1 MYAVT
6 HIKLILILIQC
17 VPHPVPILKRLLLQ
31 HNYGKCL
38 WCQYGLQSL
47 SQFLIWLLGGRLQ
60 QLPTCS
66 IAAAHRHHFFQRW
79 WAFVSSTRIKD
90 FPLISVLLILPF
102 LCCFRSDAEEEG
114 ELEPAK
120 ELIQPI
126 AEKLVAKYKAKEE
139 ETPLLFFV
147 AGEVRRAARG
157 AETPFF
163 FSPIHTKPAWT
174 RVWLLDRS
182 SPHCCF

>member
-1 MYAVT
+1 M
-6 HIKLILILIQC
+6 
-17 VPHPVPILKRLLLQ
+17 
-31 HNYGKCL
+31 
-38 WCQYGLQSL
+38 
-47 SQFLIWLLGGRLQ
+47 
-60 QLPTCS
+60 
-66 IAAAHRHHFFQRW
+66 
-79 WAFVSSTRIKD
+79 
-90 FPLISVLLILPF
+90 LPF

-126 AEKLVAKYKAKEE
+126 AEKLMAKYKAKEE

-163 FSPIHTKPAWT
+163 FFFSIHTKP
-174 RVWLLDRS
+174 V
-182 SPHCCF
+182 

>member
-1 MYAVT
+1 M
-6 HIKLILILIQC
+6 
-17 VPHPVPILKRLLLQ
+17 
-31 HNYGKCL
+31 
-38 WCQYGLQSL
+38 
-47 SQFLIWLLGGRLQ
+47 
-60 QLPTCS
+60 
-66 IAAAHRHHFFQRW
+66 
-79 WAFVSSTRIKD
+79 
-90 FPLISVLLILPF
+90 LPF

-157 AETPFF
+157 PETPFF
-163 FSPIHTKPAWT
+163 FFFFHSHKTCVNPSVIIG
-174 RVWLLDRS
+174 LQL